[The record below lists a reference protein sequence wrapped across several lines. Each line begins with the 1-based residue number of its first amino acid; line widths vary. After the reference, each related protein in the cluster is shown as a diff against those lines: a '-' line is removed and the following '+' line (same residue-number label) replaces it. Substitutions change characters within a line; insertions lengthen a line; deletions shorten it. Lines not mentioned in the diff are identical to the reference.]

1 MKDTSEQNAL
11 TGVMMTK
18 VYRPENKKAIVGLR
32 DVGRAARWLR
42 KNKKK

>member
-11 TGVMMTK
+11 TKIMMTK
-18 VYRPENKKAIVGLR
+18 IYRPQDKKAIVGLR